1 MRKGNARRGY
11 SLAFGAVRLDLA
23 GRFRRSAAMDQDKPA
38 APPTRS
44 RLTRLATR
52 VLHGYFALSRGMT
65 MGVRAACFDEAGRL
79 FLVRHSYVPGWHL
92 PGGGIERGETALEAL
107 AKEMREEGNLVPGA
121 PPRLVHV
128 YFNRQTSRRD
138 HVLLYRCEGVT
149 QSAPRLKD
157 REIVEASFFAL
168 DALPADTTAATR
180 RRLEELAGRAPF
192 SDVW

>member
-1 MRKGNARRGY
+1 
-11 SLAFGAVRLDLA
+11 
-23 GRFRRSAAMDQDKPA
+23 MDDMKQAD

-44 RLTRLATR
+44 LFTRLVTR
-52 VLHGYFALSRGMT
+52 VAHGYFALARGMT

-92 PGGGIERGETALEAL
+92 PGGGIERGETAMEAL

-128 YFNRQTSRRD
+128 YFNRQTSKRD

-157 REIVEASFFAL
+157 REIVEAGFFAL
-168 DALPADTTAATR
+168 DALPAATTAATR

-192 SDVW
+192 ADVW